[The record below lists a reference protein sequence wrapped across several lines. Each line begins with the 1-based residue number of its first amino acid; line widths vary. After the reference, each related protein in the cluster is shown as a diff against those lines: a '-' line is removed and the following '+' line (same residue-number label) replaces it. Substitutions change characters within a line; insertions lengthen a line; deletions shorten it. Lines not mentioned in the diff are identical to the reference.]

1 MVPSSSLGKDIII
14 HLSGCHLIEATMT
27 GNHFYGVIILGI
39 FFSEQDYKKMKSL
52 GLPVSVTNYHPPGYN
67 RSHGRLLNN
76 FQTQ

>member
-1 MVPSSSLGKDIII
+1 
-14 HLSGCHLIEATMT
+14 MT

-39 FFSEQDYKKMKSL
+39 FFFDTSIEKNSLCNRSEQDYKKIKSL

-67 RSHGRLLNN
+67 RPHGRLLNN